1 MSQIFHPSTNT
12 ISKVTLLGAVFFLA
26 ALLWVFGVIVRS
38 PYVTEA
44 NVVRQQPVPFSHKHH
59 VAGLGIECRYCH
71 TTVETSAFAGMPS
84 TKTCMTCH
92 SQIWVDAPILEPVRA
107 SYRTDQSIE
116 WTRVNDLPDFAY
128 FNHSIHVKKG
138 IGCETC
144 HGPVD
149 DMALAWRAN
158 SLNMEWCL
166 DCHRDPARYVRPRDK
181 VFEIGYKPAED
192 QRVLGERLMK
202 EYAIDTQ
209 RAVLMNCSTCHR

>member
-12 ISKVTLLGAVFFLA
+12 ISRVTLLGGVLFLA
-26 ALLWVFGVIVRS
+26 ILVWGFGAIVRS

-44 NVVRQQPVPFSHKHH
+44 NVVRQQPVQFSHKHH

-71 TTVETSAFAGMPS
+71 TTVETSAFAGMPP

-107 SYRTDQSIE
+107 SYRTDQSLE

-149 DMALAWRAN
+149 DMPLAWRAN

-166 DCHRDPARYVRPRDK
+166 DCHRDPAKYVRPREK
-181 VFEIGYKPAED
+181 VFEIGYQPAED
-192 QRVLGERLMK
+192 QRVLGERLVK
-202 EYAIDTQ
+202 EYGIDTQ